1 MYEFTVPMA
10 LVDFLPVA
18 LFGAAAVLLLRDLK
32 MGKTAY
38 ALFAA
43 GVIDIFAAGFLKAL
57 WKLLYAAGICDFSVL
72 NSMFLPVQSIGFA
85 LAGAGMLIPLFGKK
99 RELLL
104 AAVPPVFSGS
114 FVFILLMVL
123 GLGSMCTGLGVLAG
137 RKKKYTAVA
146 LFALAF
152 LLAMGMGAMSGQ
164 DTTSAAVNWIEQGIN
179 TGSQACL
186 LGGVWILH
194 RSLETKSR

>member
-32 MGKTAY
+32 LGKTAY
-38 ALFAA
+38 AFFAA

-194 RSLETKSR
+194 RSLEAKSR

>member
-32 MGKTAY
+32 MGKTAFT
-38 ALFAA
+38 LFAT

-57 WKLLYAAGICDFSVL
+57 WKLLYAAGICDFAVL

-85 LAGAGMLIPLFGKK
+85 LAGAGMLMAVFGRK

-104 AAVPPVFSGS
+104 AAAPPVFSGS
-114 FVFILLMVL
+114 FVFIILMVL

-137 RKKKYTAVA
+137 KKKKYAAVA